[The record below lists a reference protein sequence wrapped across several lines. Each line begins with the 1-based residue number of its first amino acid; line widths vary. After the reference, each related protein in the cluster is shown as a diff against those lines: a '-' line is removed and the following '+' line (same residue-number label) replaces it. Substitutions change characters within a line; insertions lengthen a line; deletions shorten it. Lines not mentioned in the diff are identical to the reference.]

1 MTQWFSPQP
10 AAVVQLRKLIK
21 SDLTLGTL
29 CDVFSF
35 ALPLEI
41 EIKQELL
48 ELVDVEERARH
59 LLEEIQ
65 KLEPPPSDI
74 IKPMTRR
81 KFPPDFSL
89 N

>member
-1 MTQWFSPQP
+1 MAQWFAPQP
-10 AAVVQLRKLIK
+10 AALVQLRKLIK
-21 SDLTLGTL
+21 SELTLGTL

-41 EIKQELL
+41 EIKQGLL
-48 ELVDVEERARH
+48 ELVDVETRANH

-65 KLEPPPSDI
+65 KLDPPEPEI
-74 IKPMTRR
+74 MQPMTPR